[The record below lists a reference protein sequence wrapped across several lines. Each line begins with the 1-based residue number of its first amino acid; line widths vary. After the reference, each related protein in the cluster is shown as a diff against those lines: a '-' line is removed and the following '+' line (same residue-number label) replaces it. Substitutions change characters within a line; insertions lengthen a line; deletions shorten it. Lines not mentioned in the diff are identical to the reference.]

1 MMQSGSQD
9 ESLFEMPEQVPV
21 DLQKTGRI
29 GPWVR
34 KSVAVPYKNAWIQVE
49 HHEVVDPSGAN
60 GIYGV
65 VRYRH
70 RALGCIPLHDDGTIT
85 LVGQH
90 RYPLDRYFWE
100 IPEGG
105 GRPGHDP
112 LEEMQRELQEETGL
126 TARTWIPLGEIHL
139 SNSCSDES
147 ALLWLAR
154 DLTEGV
160 ARPDS
165 NEQIE
170 VKRIPFQE
178 ALEQAL
184 DGRLTDSLSVV
195 ALLRAA
201 RLV

>member
-1 MMQSGSQD
+1 MQSGGQD
-9 ESLFEMPEQVPV
+9 DTIFELSADVPP
-21 DLQKTGRI
+21 DLQKVGQV

-34 KSVAVPYKNAWIQVE
+34 KSVAVPYRNAWIQVE
-49 HHEVVDPSGAN
+49 HHEVLDPSGAN

-70 RALGCIPLHDDGTIT
+70 RALGCIPLHADGTIT

-105 GRPGHDP
+105 GRPGCDP
-112 LEEMQRELQEETGL
+112 LEEMQRELLEETGL
-126 TARTWIPLGEIHL
+126 TARTWISLGELHL

-165 NEQIE
+165 NEQLA
-170 VKRIPFQE
+170 VRRILFQD
-178 ALEQAL
+178 AVEQAL
-184 DGRLTDSLSVV
+184 DGRLTDSLTVA

-201 RLV
+201 HLV